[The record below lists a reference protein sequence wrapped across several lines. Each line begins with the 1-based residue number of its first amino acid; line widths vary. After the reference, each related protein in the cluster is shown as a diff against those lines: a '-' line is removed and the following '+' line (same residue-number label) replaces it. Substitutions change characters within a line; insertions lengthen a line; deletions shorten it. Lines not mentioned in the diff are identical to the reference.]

1 MHPDL
6 HLSYPVITRRPND
19 KPVSTDFIAD
29 FREFY
34 KLFPYGNVF
43 DWLQFIKAENKQG
56 NITAEECNDIIR
68 KLSLHAFQSRYKVL
82 VLWMPEYLGKEGNKL
97 LKLIEEPPADTLFIL
112 AAENE
117 EAILPTIIS
126 RCQVLRVPPLEDAD
140 VEGALVHR
148 CRLGP
153 EQARQIAVVV
163 DGNYHE
169 ALLLHQHNDQDW
181 NTLLKSFLNASLGR
195 GADEPKRFANTVKVV
210 GELAELGREK
220 QKQLLQYFLQ
230 LIEISIRMK
239 IIGPQKLNL
248 PTAEAEFAA
257 RLLKVAGLSQMKA
270 VAAEIE
276 NAVYY
281 IERNANAKILFHAL
295 AIKVR
300 GILNEKTVLLT
311 S

>member
-1 MHPDL
+1 
-6 HLSYPVITRRPND
+6 
-19 KPVSTDFIAD
+19 
-29 FREFY
+29 
-34 KLFPYGNVF
+34 
-43 DWLQFIKAENKQG
+43 
-56 NITAEECNDIIR
+56 
-68 KLSLHAFQSRYKVL
+68 
-82 VLWMPEYLGKEGNKL
+82 
-97 LKLIEEPPADTLFIL
+97 
-112 AAENE
+112 
-117 EAILPTIIS
+117 
-126 RCQVLRVPPLEDAD
+126 
-140 VEGALVHR
+140 
-148 CRLGP
+148 
-153 EQARQIAVVV
+153 
-163 DGNYHE
+163 
-169 ALLLHQHNDQDW
+169 
-181 NTLLKSFLNASLGR
+181 LNASLGR
-195 GADEPKRFANTVKVV
+195 GADEPKRFGNTVKVV

-248 PTAEAEFAA
+248 PAAEAEFAA

-270 VAAEIE
+270 MAAEIE